1 MSSVESVASNN
12 VTVVNNNTNA
22 PTSVSNQTSVSNGGN
37 TIPSATMSNGTR
49 SDAYAGA

>member
-22 PTSVSNQTSVSNGGN
+22 PTSVSNQTSVS
-37 TIPSATMSNGTR
+37 R
-49 SDAYAGA
+49 FWEFFYALCDNV